1 MIFRTLSRVNLTVRS
16 QLGRNPETG
25 LGIELTQVR
34 AHKNKG
40 YDDPPQKPPNGWG
53 SEAFLKLELN

>member
-1 MIFRTLSRVNLTVRS
+1 MIFRTLSRVYLTVRS
-16 QLGRNPETG
+16 QLGRTPEIDIG
-25 LGIELTQVR
+25 GELTQVR

-53 SEAFLKLELN
+53 SEAFLKL